1 LRNLQKKHFDTRF
14 LKMNVENA
22 PFLVTKLKVQV
33 LPCVLAFLNGVGVD
47 RIVGFEGLGYTPD
60 TFTTRDLEARL
71 LSSGVLQ
78 RAKAQGNAEVRFG
91 AKVTLKEESDDD
103 DDWD

>member
-1 LRNLQKKHFDTRF
+1 
-14 LKMNVENA
+14 MNVENA

-33 LPCVLAFLNGVGVD
+33 LPCVLAFVNGVSVD

-60 TFTTRDLEARL
+60 TFTTKDLEARL
-71 LSSGVLQ
+71 LTSGVIQ
-78 RAKAQGNAEVRFG
+78 RAKTTGDAGGVKWGVKAP
-91 AKVTLKEESDDD
+91 KKDDSDDG